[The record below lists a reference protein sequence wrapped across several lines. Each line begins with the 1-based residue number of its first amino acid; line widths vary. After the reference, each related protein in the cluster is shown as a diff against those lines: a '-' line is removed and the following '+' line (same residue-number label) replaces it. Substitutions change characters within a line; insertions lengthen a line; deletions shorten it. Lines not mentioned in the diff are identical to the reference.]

1 MTGTDAGRPAAF
13 LDRDGVLNVDKG
25 YLFRSEDFEWI
36 PGAIEA
42 VKRLNDR
49 GYLVFVVTNQSG
61 VARGYYSEE
70 DVTRLHDWM
79 NGELAGHGA
88 RIDKFY
94 YCPHYT
100 EGPASGYVKACQ
112 CRKPLPGLILAAFAE
127 WDIDREKAFLIGDKD
142 SDMAAA
148 AAAGIRGYKFAA
160 GDLAEFL
167 QTSNVI
173 RE

>member
-25 YLFRSEDFEWI
+25 YLFRSEEFEWI

-42 VKRLNDR
+42 VKRLNDL

-61 VARGYYSEE
+61 VARGYYGEA
-70 DVTRLHDWM
+70 DVARLHDWM
-79 NGELAGHGA
+79 NGELARHGA
-88 RIDKFY
+88 HIDRFY

-100 EGPASGYVKACQ
+100 EGPASGYVRACE

-127 WDIDREKAFLIGDKD
+127 WDIDREKSFLIGDKD

-148 AAAGIRGYKFAA
+148 AAAEIRGYKFAA

-167 QTSNVI
+167 QTSNAI

>member
-1 MTGTDAGRPAAF
+1 MRPAVF

-25 YLFRSEDFEWI
+25 YLYRSEDFEWI
-36 PGAIEA
+36 PGAIAA
-42 VKRLNDR
+42 VKRLNDL

-61 VARGYYSEE
+61 VARGYYGEE
-70 DVTRLHDWM
+70 DVAKLHEWI
-79 NGELAGHGA
+79 NGELGKRGA

-100 EGPASGYVKACQ
+100 EGKALQYVTACQ

-127 WDIDREKAFLIGDKD
+127 WDIDKARSFLIGDKD
-142 SDMAAA
+142 SDVAAA
-148 AAAGIRGYKFAA
+148 TAAGIEGYKFTA

-167 QTSNVI
+167 QATNAI

>member
-1 MTGTDAGRPAAF
+1 MKGAKDGRPAAF

-25 YLFRSEDFEWI
+25 YLYRSEDFEWI

-42 VKRLNDR
+42 VKRLNDH
-49 GYLVFVVTNQSG
+49 GFLVFVVTNQSG
-61 VARGYYSEE
+61 VARGYYGE
-70 DVTRLHDWM
+70 DDVARLHAWM
-79 NGELAGHGA
+79 NDELAKHGA

-100 EGPASGYVKACQ
+100 EGPASEYVKACQ

-127 WDIDREKAFLIGDKD
+127 WDIDREKSFLIGDKD
-142 SDMAAA
+142 SDLVAA
-148 AAAGIRGYKFAA
+148 AAAGITGYKFAA
-160 GDLAEFL
+160 ADLAKFL
-167 QTSNVI
+167 QATNAI

>member
-1 MTGTDAGRPAAF
+1 MTGKDAGRPAAF

-25 YLFRSEDFEWI
+25 YLFRSEEFEWI

-42 VKRLNDR
+42 VKCLNAG

-61 VARGYYSEE
+61 VARGYYGEE
-70 DVTRLHDWM
+70 DVTRLHAWM
-79 NGELAGHGA
+79 NGELAKHGA

-100 EGPASGYVKACQ
+100 EGPASEYVKTCQ

-127 WDIDREKAFLIGDKD
+127 WDIDREKSFLIGDKD
-142 SDMAAA
+142 SDLAAA
-148 AAAGIRGYKFAA
+148 AAAGIMGYKFAA
-160 GDLAEFL
+160 GDLADFL
-167 QTSNVI
+167 RASNVI

>member
-1 MTGTDAGRPAAF
+1 MTGKEAGRPAAF

-25 YLFRSEDFEWI
+25 YLFRSEEFEWM
-36 PGAIEA
+36 PGAIA
-42 VKRLNDR
+42 AIKHLNDG

-61 VARGYYSEE
+61 VARGYYGEE
-70 DVTRLHDWM
+70 DVIRLHDWM
-79 NGELAGHGA
+79 NGELARHGA

-100 EGPASGYVKACQ
+100 EGPASEYIQTCQ

-127 WDIDREKAFLIGDKD
+127 WDIDREKSFLIGDKN
-142 SDMAAA
+142 SDLAAA
-148 AAAGIRGYKFAA
+148 AAAGIPGYKFAA
-160 GDLAEFL
+160 GNLAEFL
-167 QTSNVI
+167 QENAI

>member
-1 MTGTDAGRPAAF
+1 MTGAEAGRPAAF

-25 YLFRSEDFEWI
+25 YLFRSEEFEWI

-42 VKRLNDR
+42 VKLLNAR

-61 VARGYYSEE
+61 VARGYYGEE
-70 DVTRLHDWM
+70 DVIRLHDWM
-79 NGELAGHGA
+79 NGELARHGT

-100 EGPASGYVKACQ
+100 EGTALEYVTACQ

-127 WDIDREKAFLIGDKD
+127 WAIDREKSFLIGDKD
-142 SDMAAA
+142 SDIAAA
-148 AAAGIRGYKFAA
+148 AAAGIQGYKFAA
-160 GDLAEFL
+160 GNLAEFL
-167 QTSNVI
+167 QTSNAI

>member
-1 MTGTDAGRPAAF
+1 MSGMEAGRPAAF

-61 VARGYYSEE
+61 VARGYYGEE
-70 DVTRLHDWM
+70 DVIRLHNWM
-79 NGELAGHGA
+79 NGELAKHGA
-88 RIDKFY
+88 HIDKFY

-112 CRKPLPGLILAAFAE
+112 CRKPLPGLILAALAE
-127 WDIDREKAFLIGDKD
+127 WNIDREKSFLIGDKD
-142 SDMAAA
+142 SDIAAA
-148 AAAGIRGYKFAA
+148 AAAGIKGYKFAA
-160 GDLAEFL
+160 GNLAEFL
-167 QTSNVI
+167 QATNAI